1 MLKFLPRNLNTTQVI
16 GELVHEQKFYRGDA
30 GVKQRHCAPDEK
42 LQEVPAVAF
51 ADGIC
56 HRWAVVVHSSHTV
69 AHLSTV
75 MRSGLSY
82 LLADMAVVVAG
93 RLRYFSS

>member
-1 MLKFLPRNLNTTQVI
+1 
-16 GELVHEQKFYRGDA
+16 
-30 GVKQRHCAPDEK
+30 
-42 LQEVPAVAF
+42 
-51 ADGIC
+51 
-56 HRWAVVVHSSHTV
+56 VVHSSHTV